1 MKKGRLYNKLKK
13 CLPLYIDLD
22 FVVTAEKA
30 GFGVDVVVVE
40 ELDESVARV
49 VVEHPLISN
58 ASIVSYH
65 LNVL

>member
-1 MKKGRLYNKLKK
+1 MKKRRLYNKLKK

-30 GFGVDVVVVE
+30 GFGVDVVVE
-40 ELDESVARV
+40 ELDESVGRV